1 MIFIN
6 TRNKERNNFFEI
18 FTKGITNKGGLFL
31 PLKIPK
37 INLKK
42 LIKKKNY
49 NEVFFYIFKK
59 FLTKK
64 ELKEINLE
72 KVIKLSFNRKNF
84 FYKKKIIS
92 ISKIKIF
99 KKKVSI
105 LNICKGKSG
114 SFKDMAISFASNLFK
129 IYSKKKKINIVSS
142 TSGDTGSSCISF
154 MEKNKNVNTFILSPY
169 KKISPFQANQM
180 FTVKKKNIFNIKI
193 KGNFDKCQ
201 KILKK
206 DILKNK
212 NFSTLNSINFIRII
226 SQSVY
231 YAYCYKYFKYPMT
244 FSIPTGN
251 FGNAYS
257 AYLAFKMGI
266 PIKKVFICNNEN
278 DTCFRIFNNIKKKK
292 KKVVQTNSPSM
303 DILLPS
309 NLERFFYEYLKKE
322 DFNNYLKGIYPFLKK
337 KTFFEAE
344 KCSIKERKKIIKEVY
359 KRNKTI
365 IDTHTAN
372 SLVPLL
378 KEKKISKNF
387 ICVSTAN
394 YVKFTNSVF
403 NILKKKKKIKLINI
417 MKKKRKK
424 TFFFNSKDKKKIVNF
439 IKMNKN

>member
-6 TRNKERNNFFEI
+6 TRNKKEYNFFEI
-18 FTKGITNKGGLFL
+18 FTKGVADKGGLFL

-37 INLKK
+37 ISLKK
-42 LIKKKNY
+42 ILRKKSY

-59 FLTKK
+59 FLTKE
-64 ELKEINLE
+64 ELKLINL
-72 KVIKLSFNRKNF
+72 KKTIKLSFNRKNF

-99 KKKVSI
+99 SKKVSI
-105 LNICKGKSG
+105 LDICKGKSG

-129 IYSKKKKINIVSS
+129 NYSKKKKINIVSS
-142 TSGDTGSSCISF
+142 TSGDTGSSCINF
-154 MEKNKNVNTFILSPY
+154 MKENKNVNTFILSPY

-193 KGNFDKCQ
+193 RGNFDKCQ
-201 KILKK
+201 KILKEN
-206 DILKNK
+206 ILKNK

-231 YAYCYKYFKYPMT
+231 YAYCYKYFKSPMT

-278 DTCFRIFNNIKKKK
+278 DTCFRIFNNIEKKK

-309 NLERFFYEYLKKE
+309 NLERFFYEYLKKK
-322 DFNNYLKGIYPFLKK
+322 DFNNYLKGFYPFFKK
-337 KTFFEAE
+337 KGFFRAK
-344 KCSIKERKKIIKEVY
+344 KCSREERKKIIKEVY
-359 KRNKTI
+359 KKNKII

-378 KEKKISKNF
+378 KKKYCDKNF

-394 YVKFTNSVF
+394 YIKFTNSVF
-403 NILKKKKKIKLINI
+403 SILKKKKKIRLINI

-424 TFFFNSKDKKKIVNF
+424 TFFFCSKDKSKIVNF
-439 IKMNKN
+439 IKINRN